1 MKIGIFGGGVVGGGI
16 IELIKR
22 STASGR
28 FKALGISL
36 EVAKVCVRDL
46 AKPRD
51 YIVPSGV
58 LCTDFNVML
67 NDPSIDCIIE
77 VAGGVTTAKDVVFGA
92 IQAGKHVVTA
102 NKALIA
108 AFLPEIQASLKAN
121 PSVKFSFE
129 AAVCGGIPI
138 IHALHSDF
146 MADSITKVCAALRSP
161 PLITLT
167 AALHICRRERE
178 DSCALT

>member
-1 MKIGIFGGGVVGGGI
+1 MAATLKIGIFGGGVVGGGI
-16 IELIKR
+16 IELIRR
-22 STASGR
+22 SSASGR
-28 FKALGISL
+28 FKALGISM

-46 AKPRD
+46 SKPRD
-51 YIVPSGV
+51 YSVASGV
-58 LCTDFNVML
+58 LCTDYNVML

-108 AFLPEIQASLKAN
+108 AFLPEIQASLRAHPK
-121 PSVKFSFE
+121 VKFSFE

-138 IHALHSDF
+138 IHSLHTDF
-146 MADSITKVCAALRSP
+146 MADSITKVRASSL
-161 PLITLT
+161 
-167 AALHICRRERE
+167 LHTC
-178 DSCALT
+178 TNV